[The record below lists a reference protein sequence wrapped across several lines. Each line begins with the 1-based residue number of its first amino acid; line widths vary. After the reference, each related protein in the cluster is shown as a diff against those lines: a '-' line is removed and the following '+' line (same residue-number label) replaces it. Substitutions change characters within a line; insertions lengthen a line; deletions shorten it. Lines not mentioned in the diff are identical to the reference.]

1 MSKIG
6 DYEYSRKTKYF
17 FSFSNSE
24 GTIKK
29 NAHDFEVLCNNNL
42 LTNAQST
49 GNKPVNLLF
58 NPITCT
64 LDLKYFNVSE
74 TLLNNKIRVTSTMFA
89 NSPVIVTIPNGF
101 YNVISLAAALQAA
114 LISSVIYDTASPN
127 LPGWLV
133 EVVNATQLKISFTA
147 ATSGTSAATTI
158 EFSDFNDTD
167 SRSVLGFSTKVVTIA
182 YASRVTGVTGPL
194 AVDLQPYDTLRV
206 CSRLAKR
213 FYTMQNGVLSNS
225 DVLFE
230 IPLISY
236 QLGQVVKFES
246 VDTTLEQEIQ
256 PDFSTFDIKIRDKK
270 GNIIEF
276 DSTAQLHINFSL
288 TREIY
293 FQSPEEKLKNI
304 ANYASYIS

>member
-1 MSKIG
+1 MSKIT

-17 FSFSNSE
+17 FSFSNSD

-29 NAHDFEVLCNNNL
+29 AAHDFEVLCNNNL

-64 LDLKYFNVSE
+64 LDLKYFNVSQ
-74 TLLNNKIRVTSTMFA
+74 TLRNNKIRITSTMFA

-101 YNVISLAAALQAA
+101 YSVITLAAALQAA
-114 LISSVIYDTASPN
+114 LISSVIYATASPN

-133 EVVNATQLKISFTA
+133 EVVNATQLKISFTN
-147 ATSGTSAATTI
+147 ATSGTSASTTI
-158 EFSDFNDTD
+158 DFSFNGDD
-167 SRSVLGFSTKVVTIA
+167 SRSVLGFSTNSTTIA
-182 YASRVTGVTGPL
+182 YASRVTGVTGSL
-194 AVDLQPYDTLRV
+194 AADLQPYDVLRV

-230 IPLISY
+230 IPLSSY
-236 QLGQVVKFES
+236 QLGQVVQFES
-246 VDTTLEQEIQ
+246 TDDILQQEIQ

-276 DSTAQLHINFSL
+276 DSTAEFHINFSL
-288 TREIY
+288 TREIF
-293 FQSPEEKLKNI
+293 FQNPEEKLKNI